1 MNIWKG
7 GANDYTLEDLVQDDI
22 ILAEKHFNVKLP
34 KSYID
39 LLKIKNGGT
48 LQYNALPFKQNHEED
63 DNYIIIEYLFG
74 IKQGEGIFQ
83 TKYFVEEWKIERE
96 NIIILSGDGH
106 EWLALDYNESSS
118 NPSVIYIFS
127 EENEFIRLFDS
138 FDEMLDNLY
147 IYEEEEEEVD
157 GAIVFT
163 LEEARELIKSSDTTD
178 VLNGISA
185 YEKLYGEDGKVL
197 NEQLQNLLVLIK
209 SENEI
214 ISNGAGR
221 SAWYLITY
229 ELTNDKQ
236 FINKIVRIY
245 EESTNPVFKLF
256 REQIL
261 EYIEDNK

>member
-1 MNIWKG
+1 MNIWKSEVD
-7 GANDYTLEDLVQDDI
+7 DYTLDDLVQDDI

-34 KSYID
+34 QSYID

-48 LQYNALPFKQNHEED
+48 LQYNALPLKQNHDED
-63 DNYIIIEYLFG
+63 DNYLIIEYLFG
-74 IKQGEGIFQ
+74 IKQGEGILQ
-83 TKYFVEEWKIERE
+83 TKYFVEEWKIDRE

-118 NPSVIYIFS
+118 KPSVIYIFS
-127 EENEFIRLFDS
+127 EENKFIRLFDS

-147 IYEEEEEEVD
+147 IYEEEQEEED

-163 LEEARELIKSSDTTD
+163 LEEARKLVKSSDTTD
-178 VLNGISA
+178 VLNGINA

-197 NEQLQNLLVLIK
+197 NEQLQNLLVLTK
-209 SENEI
+209 SENED
-214 ISNGAGR
+214 ISNEAGR

-229 ELTNDKQ
+229 GLADDEQ
-236 FINKIVRIY
+236 FINKIVKIY

-261 EYIEDNK
+261 EYIENNK